1 MKTGGFS
8 DSTEVI
14 YSRSDQDY
22 DSEDEKTQQQTRGD
36 VFMSSSVNYLNQ
48 TRSDCGKPN
57 QDCVD
62 EIYVVHMEFK

>member
-22 DSEDEKTQQQTRGD
+22 DSEDEKAQQRRRED
-36 VFMSSSVNYLNQ
+36 VFIPYSVNYLNQ
-48 TRSDCGKPN
+48 TRSDCGKSN
-57 QDCVD
+57 QDCFD
-62 EIYVVHMEFK
+62 EIYLVHVEFK